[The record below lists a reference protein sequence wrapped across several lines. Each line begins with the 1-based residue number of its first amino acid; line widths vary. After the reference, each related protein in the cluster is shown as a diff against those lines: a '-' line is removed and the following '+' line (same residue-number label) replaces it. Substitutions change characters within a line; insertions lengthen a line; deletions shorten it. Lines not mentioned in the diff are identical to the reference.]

1 MASLSFKRVRVEV
14 TELWSGEPISD
25 SGLVQR
31 MVEYH
36 SSLDLPYPPVKAV
49 DPTLGLWDIYLP
61 EDAVREFSKR
71 GGNGIPDRSCR
82 ALFLRPPPQ
91 GGLNPI

>member
-49 DPTLGLWDIYLP
+49 DPARGLWDIYLP

-71 GGNGIPDRSCR
+71 EETEFQMEAVERYFCVRLLKEG
-82 ALFLRPPPQ
+82 
-91 GGLNPI
+91 